1 MEFDKLYRKDRARSK
16 NGRRKVHDIDA
27 VIVRIARVCI
37 SNIAYAHAHIHT
49 HTCDPIR
56 SHSPAS
62 AEGIQR
68 FHSPALLAAVM
79 RPSRRG

>member
-1 MEFDKLYRKDRARSK
+1 MEFDELCRKDRAGSK

-27 VIVRIARVCI
+27 VIVRIVRVCI
-37 SNIAYAHAHIHT
+37 SNIAYTHTHT

-68 FHSPALLAAVM
+68 FHSPDFLAAVM